1 MPTRKQ
7 RKRLQKERRHE
18 YETVWVDGE
27 GKELEEPPDDVA
39 TPARERRQD
48 AKKPEQKR
56 PQQRST
62 SATRPPAVPSW
73 RRSVRRSL
81 ILGAVILAV
90 SAILF
95 KSKNGQH
102 QYASA
107 LFLAV
112 LYTALFIPFTYYF
125 DRFIYR
131 RWQRRE
137 GEQPRK
143 R

>member
-1 MPTRKQ
+1 M
-7 RKRLQKERRHE
+7 QKERRHE

-27 GKELEEPPDDVA
+27 GNELEEPPDEVA

-48 AKKPEQKR
+48 GKKPEQKR
-56 PQQRST
+56 PQQRSS
-62 SATRPPAVPSW
+62 SAARPPAVPSW
-73 RRSVRRSL
+73 RRSGRRSL
-81 ILGAVILAV
+81 ILGAVIFAM
-90 SAILF
+90 SALLF

-107 LFLAV
+107 LLLSL
-112 LYTALFIPFTYYF
+112 LYTALFVPFTYYF

-131 RWQRRE
+131 RWQRRQ